1 MAQKTPARKHEDLSS
16 NPNNLNKRPGVWRRG
31 GRHTDRSLKIIG
43 QTALS
48 NGRASGSLRDAK
60 EKTKLKPGNLVGH
73 ALVNLV
79 YKESS
84 GPTRT
89 TQ

>member
-16 NPNNLNKRPGVWRRG
+16 NPNNLNKRPGVWG

-48 NGRASGSLRDAK
+48 NGGASGSLRDAK